1 MRPSHRSD
9 VAPFYV
15 MEVMKAAA
23 AMERAEGKVL
33 HLEVGQP
40 STAAPEPVLAAAE
53 QGLRSNR
60 LGYTHAAGTD
70 ALRER
75 IARHYAD
82 QYGVSLSPARVAVTA
97 GASGGFLLSMLAA
110 FDVGDRVGIAEP
122 GYAAY
127 RNIIE
132 ALGLELVG
140 IPVGPES
147 RYVPTIAD
155 LEAVA
160 PLAGLVMTSPSNPT
174 GTTLTEAEQRS
185 LVDYCARA
193 EIRYVADEIYHGIT
207 HTGQA
212 PTALAVSDEVI
223 VVQSFSKY
231 YSMTGWRLGWL
242 VLPDDLVRPVERLA
256 QNLFI
261 APSTL
266 AQHAA
271 LAAFASTDELNANV
285 ARYAESRAILLD
297 GLAAMGLTNLAPP
310 DGAFYVWADVSRFG
324 KASQDLC
331 SEWLKELG
339 VAVTPGVDFDP
350 PRGDRFV
357 RFSYSE
363 SPDDIAEAVARLGEW
378 VARQP

>member
-1 MRPSHRSD
+1 MKPSKRSD

-23 AMERAEGKVL
+23 EMERAGNQVL

-53 QGLRSNR
+53 HGLRTNR
-60 LGYTHAAGTD
+60 LGYTHASGTD
-70 ALRER
+70 ALRDR

-82 QYGVSLSPARVAVTA
+82 AYGLSIPAGRVAVTA
-97 GASGGFLLSMLAA
+97 GASGGFVLAMLAA
-110 FDVGDRVGIAEP
+110 FDAGDRVGITEP

-140 IPVGPES
+140 IPVGLDS
-147 RYVPTIAD
+147 RFVPSIAD
-155 LEAVA
+155 LDQAA
-160 PLAGLVMTSPSNPT
+160 PLDGLVMTSPSNPT
-174 GTTLTEAEQRS
+174 GTTLTEPEQRR
-185 LVDYCARA
+185 LVDYCTRNG
-193 EIRYVADEIYHGIT
+193 IRYLADEIYHGIT
-207 HTGQA
+207 YTGPA
-212 PTALAVSDEVI
+212 PTALAASEEVI
-223 VVQSFSKY
+223 VIQSFSKY

-242 VLPDDLVRPVERLA
+242 ILPEDLVRPVERLA

-271 LAAFASTDELNANV
+271 SAAFDSTEELDANV
-285 ARYAESRAILLD
+285 ARYAESRAILLA
-297 GLAAMGLTNLAPP
+297 GLTEMGLTDLAPP
-310 DGAFYVWADVSRFG
+310 DGAFYVWADISSLG
-324 KASQDLC
+324 KPSQELC
-331 SEWLKELG
+331 SEWLTELG

-350 PRGDRFV
+350 PRGDGFV

-363 SPDDIAEAVARLGEW
+363 GPHDIAKAVARLSEW
-378 VARQP
+378 IARQP